1 MDTRY
6 APERAASVTLITREL
21 ATMYG
26 DPTLDS
32 RREELNQLVRT
43 AGGQVVEEF
52 VQERRSPDPAT
63 FIGSGKAFEI
73 AEVVDRQAI
82 DMVVVNHELS
92 AGQQT
97 NLEAMMGVKV
107 VDRTRLILDIFA
119 QRARS
124 KEGKIQVE
132 LAQLSYLL
140 PRLTGMGEALSR
152 LAGGIGTRGPGE
164 TKLEVDR
171 RRVRRK
177 MSDLKQQIRE
187 IRSHRQRI
195 RDKRQSRAVPLFALV
210 GYTNSGKST
219 LMNRLT
225 GADQLAEDRLFA
237 TLDPLVRKMDLSPSY
252 EACVVDTVGFVRD
265 LPDQLMAAFRATLEE
280 LNEADYLLHVV
291 DISHPDWPEQVNA
304 VIEVLTG
311 LKVMD
316 KEMITVLNKVD
327 RIEGPPDP
335 GLVRDLPS
343 PVTVSAL
350 HGLGIDPLIDAMTH
364 AVQKHRVHETFD
376 IPYSHMEV
384 VNELHQFAE
393 VHREEYGTE
402 SVHLEVS
409 VPWALAERTR
419 SLLKELQRTE

>member
-1 MDTRY
+1 MNTRY

-32 RREELNQLVRT
+32 RRKELNQLVRT

-73 AEVVDRQAI
+73 AEVVDRLAI

-92 AGQQT
+92 PGQQT

-164 TKLEVDR
+164 TKLEADR

-252 EACVVDTVGFVRD
+252 EACLVDTVGFVRD

-335 GLVRDLPS
+335 GLIRDLPS

-364 AVQKHRVHETFD
+364 AVQKHRVHEIFD

>member
-1 MDTRY
+1 MDIRY
-6 APERAASVTLITREL
+6 APERAASVTLITRDL
-21 ATMYG
+21 ASRYG
-26 DPTLDS
+26 DPTLDC
-32 RREELNQLVRT
+32 RREELSQLVLT

-63 FIGSGKAFEI
+63 FIGSGKASEI
-73 AEVVDRQAI
+73 AEAVDDLAI
-82 DMVVVNHELS
+82 DMVVFNHELS
-92 AGQQT
+92 PGQQT

-107 VDRTRLILDIFA
+107 IDRTRLILDIFA

-164 TKLEVDR
+164 TKLEADR

-187 IRSHRQRI
+187 IRSHRQRM

-237 TLDPLVRKMDLSPSY
+237 TLDPLVRKMELSRSY
-252 EACVVDTVGFVRD
+252 EACLVDTVGFVRD

-280 LNEADYLLHVV
+280 LNEANYLLHVV

-311 LKVMD
+311 LNVMD

-335 GLVRDLPS
+335 GLIRNLPR

-350 HGLGIDPLIDAMTH
+350 HGRGIDPLVDAMTH
-364 AVQKHRVHETFD
+364 VVQQHRVHETFD

-384 VNELHQFAE
+384 VNELHQHGE
-393 VHREEYGTE
+393 VHREEYGRE
-402 SVHLEVS
+402 GVQLEVS
-409 VPWALAERTR
+409 VDWALAERTR
-419 SLLKELQRTE
+419 SLLRELHRIK